1 MQQTSG
7 WVRVAIVLWSAMGVW
22 LLALWG
28 LTWLALEER
37 AQRTDWATAWQ
48 QVAPLWGLCWALGG
62 AALLGMISAEVFGWY
77 GDSFTGQQDAL
88 FERQL
93 ADVTALLARSGI
105 PE

>member
-48 QVAPLWGLCWALGG
+48 QVAPLWGLCWVQVWGWRW
-62 AALLGMISAEVFGWY
+62 LLSMPGCRAGHLIW
-77 GDSFTGQQDAL
+77 
-88 FERQL
+88 
-93 ADVTALLARSGI
+93 
-105 PE
+105 P